1 MREEEHGG
9 LHVDD
14 DEQYEDEESEESLTL
29 QERQRAEARRINN
42 GTKIRKLRTRRMMTM
57 EAVARAAGCSRAFL
71 SRVERCESM
80 PSVATLV
87 DIAGALGVSVGFF
100 FDDSEAERAT
110 VLEPQDRLRIEDE
123 GVVSE
128 TMTRDVLTRKM
139 TMLRIELAPYAET
152 TPKRH
157 RYHDEVCGV
166 VTQGKVR
173 ITCDHRTFEVGEGA
187 TFYLDTPSPYQ
198 VENLT
203 DDVSEMIVVNC
214 KQTY

>member
-1 MREEEHGG
+1 MRDDEYVDADVEDDEDIEDF
-9 LHVDD
+9 DD
-14 DEQYEDEESEESLTL
+14 DELTL
-29 QERQRAEARRINN
+29 QERQRAEARRINI
-42 GTKIRKLRTRRMMTM
+42 GSKIRKLRARRMLTM

-71 SRVERCESM
+71 SRVERSESM

-87 DIAGALGVSVGFF
+87 DIANALGVPVGFF
-100 FDDSEAERAT
+100 FDESEAEQAVVVTPEERQR
-110 VLEPQDRLRIEDE
+110 VEDE

-139 TMLRIELAPYAET
+139 TMMRVELPGRAET

-157 RYHDEVCGV
+157 KYHDEVCGL
-166 VTQGKVR
+166 VTKGRVQ
-173 ITCDHRTFEVGEGA
+173 ISCDHRVFEVGEGD
-187 TFYLDTPSPYQ
+187 TFYLDSPAPYQ

-203 DDVSEMIVVNC
+203 DDTAEMLVINC